1 MRNVLA
7 DLCVESEAATATAL
21 RPARSF
27 DEGDT
32 AFRRLATAVAK
43 FRVCKRTPLV
53 VAEALECLG
62 GNGYVEESGLPRLF
76 RESPLNS
83 IWEGSGNV
91 VALGVLRALA
101 REPEALDAF
110 LAEVRLAAGAD
121 ARFDAAVARLE
132 QELADGTDV
141 ELRAR
146 RLVERLALALQCSLL
161 LRHGHPAVADAFSA
175 ARLEEPGGVLGTLP
189 PGLELD
195 ALVERHRPRPE

>member
-1 MRNVLA
+1 MASGRSSRWWCTRGSTASSARPRSCGAVAEATHHGAHRHAFGRRLVDQPLMRNVLA

-132 QELADGTDV
+132 QELADGT
-141 ELRAR
+141 
-146 RLVERLALALQCSLL
+146 
-161 LRHGHPAVADAFSA
+161 
-175 ARLEEPGGVLGTLP
+175 
-189 PGLELD
+189 
-195 ALVERHRPRPE
+195 